1 MPAPLGRM
9 LGSAPDVSLAVSLTL
24 AWDPAPL
31 CASGEAQKAC
41 GGPGPRAQ
49 PFPGPWVGVCP
60 ISGPPEASERW
71 RLSLCDFSIP
81 RTAAEGLG
89 DVLSS
94 TVIIYKARFL

>member
-9 LGSAPDVSLAVSLTL
+9 LGSAPDATLAVSLTL

-41 GGPGPRAQ
+41 GGSGPRAQ

-60 ISGPPEASERW
+60 VSGPAEASQRW
-71 RLSLCDFSIP
+71 PSLCDLSVP

-94 TVIIYKARFL
+94 PVFIYKARFL